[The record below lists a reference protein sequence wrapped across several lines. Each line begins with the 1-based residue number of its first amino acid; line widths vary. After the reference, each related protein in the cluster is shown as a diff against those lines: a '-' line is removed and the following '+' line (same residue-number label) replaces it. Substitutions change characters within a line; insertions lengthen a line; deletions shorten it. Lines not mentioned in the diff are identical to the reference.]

1 MNPALTVLWTL
12 LALVVGAWLGLALP
26 DIDQRTDTYLMV
38 HRSIFTH
45 GPLIPVG
52 VFLVMRSTK
61 HLSLRLFTI
70 CFCLGFVVHMAF
82 DLFPSRW
89 MGYALISPNPPKD
102 GVQEAC

>member
-1 MNPALTVLWTL
+1 
-12 LALVVGAWLGLALP
+12 
-26 DIDQRTDTYLMV
+26 MV